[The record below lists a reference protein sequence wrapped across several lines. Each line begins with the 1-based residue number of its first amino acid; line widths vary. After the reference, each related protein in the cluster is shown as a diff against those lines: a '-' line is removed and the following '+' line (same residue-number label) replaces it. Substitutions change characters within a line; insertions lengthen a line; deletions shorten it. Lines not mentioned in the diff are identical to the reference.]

1 MNARVQASADACKW
15 ETTRRASQ
23 ATSFSSPIVH
33 PRCRLSMEDQREE
46 RVHPSCEMSMEG
58 QQGGGVHPSCESSLE
73 GQHEERV
80 HHLFSLLL
88 EEEREREEYVVNRKP
103 KPYFNLNFIS
113 MRSKGTFSYITS
125 TRQPLSLKVARKRK
139 LPWPCLPV

>member
-46 RVHPSCEMSMEG
+46 R
-58 QQGGGVHPSCESSLE
+58 VHPSCESSLE